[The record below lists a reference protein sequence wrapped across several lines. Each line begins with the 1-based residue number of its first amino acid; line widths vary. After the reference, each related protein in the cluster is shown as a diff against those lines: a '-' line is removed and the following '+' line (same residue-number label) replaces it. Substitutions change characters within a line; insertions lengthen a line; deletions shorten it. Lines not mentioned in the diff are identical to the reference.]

1 MTPERAANL
10 LRDDEFNAELKK
22 LNDSYIAQIIN
33 SQEHDVDIRENAYR
47 MIRAISVIRA
57 HFQSIADTK
66 EIERKRC
73 KIL

>member
-10 LRDDEFNAELKK
+10 LRDDEFNAELNK

-66 EIERKRC
+66 EIERKRW

>member
-10 LRDDEFNAELKK
+10 LRDDEFNAELNR

-57 HFQSIADTK
+57 HFQAIADTK
-66 EIERKRC
+66 EIERKRW